1 MKCLACGYENIYGS
15 TSCKQCSASLT
26 DPLPEPV
33 RVAPAAPVEVPV
45 QSASAAPAASNMN
58 APKEAVATDY
68 PNELTFIPYIGN
80 EQFNY
85 FLRVLRR
92 AFDFNTRSS
101 RAEFWWFSLFEVL
114 ISVAIIIILPMLSTL
129 FSLII
134 LIPAISVAIRRLHD
148 IKKSGWWLL
157 TIFIPLIGAILLL
170 IFFIKPSDPA
180 SNQWGTIPVK

>member
-15 TSCKQCSASLT
+15 TVCKQCGTSLT
-26 DPLPEPV
+26 AAAPEPV

-45 QSASAAPAASNMN
+45 QSASSAPASSSVN
-58 APKEAVATDY
+58 APKEAAAAAY

-80 EQFNY
+80 EQFNH

-101 RAEFWWFSLFEVL
+101 RAEFWWFTLFQIL
-114 ISVAIIIILPMLSTL
+114 ISVAIIIILPILSTL

-148 IKKSGWWLL
+148 IGKSGWWLL
-157 TIFIPLIGAILLL
+157 ALFIPLIGAIIL
-170 IFFIKPSDPA
+170 IVFWIKPSEQLSNKWGAIPA
-180 SNQWGTIPVK
+180 V

>member
-26 DPLPEPV
+26 EAAPEPV
-33 RVAPAAPVEVPV
+33 RVAPAAPVEAPV
-45 QSASAAPAASNMN
+45 QSAAPAASNMN
-58 APKEAVATDY
+58 APKEAVTADY

-101 RAEFWWFSLFEVL
+101 RAEFWWFMLFQIL
-114 ISVAIIIILPMLSTL
+114 ISVAIIIILPVLSTL
-129 FSLII
+129 FSLIVM
-134 LIPAISVAIRRLHD
+134 IPGIAVAIRRLHD

-157 TIFIPLIGAILLL
+157 TIFIPLIGILLL
-170 IFFIKPSDPA
+170 IIFWIKPSDP
-180 SNQWGTIPVK
+180 SGNQWGAIPAV

>member
-15 TSCKQCSASLT
+15 TVCKQCGASLT
-26 DPLPEPV
+26 AAAPEPV
-33 RVAPAAPVEVPV
+33 RVAPAAPVEAPV
-45 QSASAAPAASNMN
+45 QSASPAPAASNVN
-58 APKEAVATDY
+58 PPKESAAATY

-80 EQFNY
+80 EQFNH

-101 RAEFWWFSLFEVL
+101 RAEFWWFTLFQIL
-114 ISVAIIIILPMLSTL
+114 ISVAIIIILPVLSTL

-134 LIPAISVAIRRLHD
+134 LIPAISVSIRRLHD

-157 TIFIPLIGAILLL
+157 AIFIPLIGAILLL
-170 IFFIKPSDPA
+170 VFFIKSSDP
-180 SNQWGTIPVK
+180 SNNKWGVIPAV

>member
-15 TSCKQCSASLT
+15 TVCKQCGTSLT
-26 DPLPEPV
+26 AAAPEPV
-33 RVAPAAPVEVPV
+33 RVAPAAPVEASV
-45 QSASAAPAASNMN
+45 QSASPAPASSNGN
-58 APKEAVATDY
+58 APKEAAAY

-80 EQFNY
+80 EQFNH

-101 RAEFWWFSLFEVL
+101 RAEFWWFMLFQIL
-114 ISVAIIIILPMLSTL
+114 ISVAIIIILPILSTL

-134 LIPAISVAIRRLHD
+134 LIPSISVAIRRLHD

-157 TIFIPLIGAILLL
+157 TIFIPLIGIILLI
-170 IFFIKPSDPA
+170 IFWIKASEQS
-180 SNQWGTIPVK
+180 SNQWGAIPAV

>member
-26 DPLPEPV
+26 AVAPEPA
-33 RVAPAAPVEVPV
+33 RAEPSAPP
-45 QSASAAPAASNMN
+45 ASSNVN
-58 APKEAVATDY
+58 APKEAVAADY

-80 EQFNY
+80 EQFNH

-101 RAEFWWFSLFEVL
+101 RAEFWWFMLFQIL
-114 ISVAIIIILPMLSTL
+114 ISVAIIIILPILSTL

-134 LIPAISVAIRRLHD
+134 MIPSISVAIRRLHD

-157 TIFIPLIGAILLL
+157 TIFIPLIGIILLI
-170 IFFIKPSDPA
+170 IFFIKPSDPS
-180 SNQWGTIPVK
+180 SNQWGAIPAV